1 VLLIQGDTHVLQI
14 DHPMTTADGA
24 RVDQLTRVV
33 VQGGLQK
40 KLVIVDVRADQP
52 RDPFVIRQIPVSAGR

>member
-1 VLLIQGDTHVLQI
+1 LIQGDTHVLQI

-24 RVDQLTRVV
+24 RVDHLKRVV

-40 KLVIVDVRADQP
+40 NLVVIDVRADQP
-52 RDPFVIRQIPVSAGR
+52 RDPFLVRQIPVSAAR